1 MSVYPAFEQ
10 PSAKLHV
17 AFQSFTKGINACK
30 THDFNNAIDV
40 VIPAADP
47 QPLAAEIAQCIDG
60 CFYYRASLPLSYFLG
75 DRVLSHI
82 KAGNFMALRADAHI
96 DTDDVFAILPSGVM
110 VLNVGKDTYE
120 SLGLAGKES
129 KLPADRGRRFVVR
142 INMKSPDFHKKTKLW
157 KRLEWCF
164 SHTLV
169 GTFDFWLARF
179 DILSGKTTELL
190 LTFPFNARPTRY
202 PLSVT
207 TSTQSSVSIPSL
219 PLPSPFPSDCE
230 FKTDQEAAR
239 EHAVDVFEWLGLA
252 AHAAPRIAAS
262 DSIDP
267 FYSVYS
273 PPEPNAPGDLTTL
286 SIRGFITPQHIE
298 AIITRA
304 AAAVDSDAN
313 GTPAWAAAMV
323 WGFRDSPVSWREQE
337 HGPFVGALGSTT
349 QFFSLSQTQFISWSA
364 IERADRIFIR
374 EPHLRAV
381 VILIIGDSEI
391 QLDSHFH
398 SEEAGEG
405 GVILRRMFKE
415 LAERNNLLAVESV
428 ESRLEELEK
437 QMLCVWNAPGGPGYE
452 AAKLEFEELRR
463 EKAAIQLK

>member
-1 MSVYPAFEQ
+1 MSVYPTFEQ

-17 AFQSFTKGINACK
+17 AFQSFGKAINACK
-30 THDFNNAIDV
+30 THHFNNAIDV
-40 VIPAADP
+40 VIPVKDP
-47 QPLAAEIAQCIDG
+47 QPLAGEITKCIDG
-60 CFYYRASLPLSYFLG
+60 CYYYRASLPLSYFLE
-75 DRVLSHI
+75 DLVLSRI
-82 KAGNFMALRADAHI
+82 KWGGLIALRADAHI
-96 DTDDVFAILPSGVM
+96 DTDDVFAILPSGTM

-129 KLPADRGRRFVVR
+129 KLPADRGRRFDVR

-169 GTFDFWLARF
+169 GKFDFWLTDF
-179 DILSGKTTELL
+179 DILTGKTTELL
-190 LTFPFNARPTRY
+190 PPFPFNAKPTRY
-202 PLSVT
+202 SLSVT
-207 TSTQSSVSIPSL
+207 TSSQSSVLIPTL
-219 PLPSPFPSDCE
+219 PLPSPLPSDCE
-230 FKTDQEAAR
+230 SKTEQQAAR

-273 PPEPNAPGDLTTL
+273 PPQPNAPGDLTTL
-286 SIRGFITPQHIE
+286 SIRGFISAQHVE

-304 AAAVDSDAN
+304 AAAVDSDTN

-337 HGPFVGALGSTT
+337 HGHFIGEMGSTT
-349 QFFSLSQTQFISWSA
+349 RFFSLSQIQFISWSA

-374 EPHLRAV
+374 EPHHRRE

-391 QLDSHFH
+391 QLVSDFH
-398 SEEAGEG
+398 PDEVGQGE
-405 GVILRRMFKE
+405 VIIKRMMKE
-415 LAERNNLLAVESV
+415 LVERNELMAAKSF

-452 AAKLEFEELRR
+452 AARLEFEELRR
-463 EKAAIQLK
+463 EKRGSS